1 MSSTVTHVGFAD
13 ESNWNTGRFRSL
25 GMVTLSL
32 SHLESIEGEVR
43 RLLNESGV
51 QEFKWRNL
59 RGARERFAAEKLC
72 AFAVDK
78 ASAGQLRVDVL
89 VWDIEDS
96 RHKIPKRDDTA
107 NLRRMYYHLF
117 RSVLRKR
124 WPDNAIWRLHP
135 DEHTAMDWETLQD
148 FLERKSVSIETNRSL
163 FADNRFPFRLRR
175 KFGIEEIRPV
185 SSGGHPLLQIADLF
199 AGLAVFSRDKYH
211 EYNEWLQNNSGQ
223 RSLFDEANASSN
235 PSRSSQE
242 RFTVLKQFDEAC
254 KRRSLG
260 VSLKSSH
267 GLRTPDP
274 QNPINFWMYEVQ
286 HPEDKAPQKSG
297 KSEFSFRSAPDER
310 DA

>member
-107 NLRRMYYHLF
+107 NLGRMYYHLF

-163 FADNRFPFRLRR
+163 FADNRFPSRLRR

-260 VSLKSSH
+260 VS
-267 GLRTPDP
+267 
-274 QNPINFWMYEVQ
+274 
-286 HPEDKAPQKSG
+286 
-297 KSEFSFRSAPDER
+297 
-310 DA
+310 

>member
-13 ESNWNTGRFRSL
+13 ESHWNTGRFRSL

-107 NLRRMYYHLF
+107 NLGRMYYHLF

-199 AGLAVFSRDKYH
+199 AGLAVFSREK
-211 EYNEWLQNNSGQ
+211 YNEYKKWLQNSSGQ
-223 RSLFDEANASSN
+223 ESFLAEDDTSSN

-254 KRRSLG
+254 KRRRLG
-260 VSLKSSH
+260 VSLKSYN

-274 QNPINFWMYEVQ
+274 RNPINFWMYEAQ

>member
-1 MSSTVTHVGFAD
+1 
-13 ESNWNTGRFRSL
+13 
-25 GMVTLSL
+25 MVTLSL
-32 SHLESIEGEVR
+32 DHLESIEGEVW

-274 QNPINFWMYEVQ
+274 QNPINFWMYEAQ

-310 DA
+310 DARNCHLRRRRGARRGTRRT

>member
-13 ESNWNTGRFRSL
+13 ESHWNTGRFRSL

-32 SHLESIEGEVR
+32 DHLESIEGEVW

-72 AFAVDK
+72 SFAVDK

-96 RHKIPKRDDTA
+96 RHKILKRDDTA

-135 DEHTAMDWETLQD
+135 DEHTAMDWKTLKD

-175 KFGIEEIRPV
+175 KFGIIEEIRPV

-199 AGLAVFSRDKYH
+199 AGLAVFSCDKYH

-254 KRRSLG
+254 KRRRLG
-260 VSLKSSH
+260 VSLKSYN

-274 QNPINFWMYEVQ
+274 RNPINFWMYEAQ

-297 KSEFSFRSAPDER
+297 KSV
-310 DA
+310 

>member
-25 GMVTLSL
+25 GMVTL
-32 SHLESIEGEVR
+32 HLDHLQSIEGEVR

-78 ASAGQLRVDVL
+78 ASAVQLRVDVL

-96 RHKIPKRDDTA
+96 RHKILKRDDTA
-107 NLRRMYYHLF
+107 NLGRMYYHLF

-124 WPDNAIWRLHP
+124 WPDNATWRIHP
-135 DEHTAMDWETLQD
+135 DEHTAMDWETLQNC
-148 FLERKSVSIETNRSL
+148 LERRSVRIEMNLSL
-163 FADNRFPFRLRR
+163 FADNRLRR
-175 KFGIEEIRPV
+175 EFGISAIQPV
-185 SSGGHPLLQIADLF
+185 SSGGHPLLQIANLF
-199 AGLAVFSRDKYH
+199 AGLAVFSH
-211 EYNEWLQNNSGQ
+211 EKYNEYKNWLQNNSVQ
-223 RSLFDEANASSN
+223 ESFLAEDDASSN

-254 KRRSLG
+254 KRKRLG

-267 GLRTPDP
+267 GLRTRKPR
-274 QNPINFWMYEVQ
+274 NPINFWMYEAQ
-286 HPEDKAPQKSG
+286 HLEDKAPQKSG
-297 KSEFSFRSAPDER
+297 KSA
-310 DA
+310 

>member
-274 QNPINFWMYEVQ
+274 QNPSNFWMYEVQ